1 VLVARIG
8 LNNLLMVAVALV
20 VSNLWLVVAVGDY
33 CNPSPGVVEVAQVS
47 SNLSQALAPFLVVVQ
62 VLVLS
67 VGDPL
72 GSKGSKMMV
81 VAEVVEHWLDTVGK
95 CKFGL
100 EPVLVLGLQSGSKF
114 GLWLVPAVVVPEG
127 NIVVDSSSSLEVAV
141 AVPGLRILAV
151 DIPSLVAVTG
161 VLELRTFVDNPL
173 LVVAGPELELHIL
186 MDNLSLVV
194 AVASVVRSL

>member
-1 VLVARIG
+1 MLVARIG

-62 VLVLS
+62 VLS